1 MRRCVAAQSMQIKTP
16 NVTEL
21 RNSEWGEREDMRM
34 AWQHQKNGKIRKP
47 PRRVLGAAIKAY
59 LVVRFAL
66 ERRKDFLGLLGRKVG
81 HEKKILSWGVVWVSD
96 IASAKPPASRPA
108 SAEPQMMSKISKK
121 GVLFGCPRV
130 LSDP

>member
-21 RNSEWGEREDMRM
+21 RNAEREVKKSREDMRM

-66 ERRKDFLGLLGRKVG
+66 ERRKDFLGLLGREVG
-81 HEKKILSWGVVWVSD
+81 HRE
-96 IASAKPPASRPA
+96 
-108 SAEPQMMSKISKK
+108 ENT
-121 GVLFGCPRV
+121 
-130 LSDP
+130 